1 MRIISCIMLN
11 GGWPATPHLQQHMT
25 RLACR
30 HLPPPTPK
38 LTGQAVRREAHC
50 LPFLDLQQG

>member
-1 MRIISCIMLN
+1 MLN
-11 GGWPATPHLQQHMT
+11 GGWPATPHLQQHLT